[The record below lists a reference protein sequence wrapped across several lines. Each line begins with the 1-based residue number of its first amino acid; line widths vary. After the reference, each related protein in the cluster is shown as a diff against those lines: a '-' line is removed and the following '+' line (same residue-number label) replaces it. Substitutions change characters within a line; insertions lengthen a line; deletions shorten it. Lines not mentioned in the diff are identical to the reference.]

1 MKIEITNT
9 ELAVILE
16 ALGKEKEYLNAH
28 GHRESAHMVSQLQS
42 KIKNGEN

>member
-1 MKIEITNT
+1 MKLEVTNT

-28 GHRESAHMVSQLQS
+28 GNRESAHLISDIQARL
-42 KIKNGEN
+42 KNGE